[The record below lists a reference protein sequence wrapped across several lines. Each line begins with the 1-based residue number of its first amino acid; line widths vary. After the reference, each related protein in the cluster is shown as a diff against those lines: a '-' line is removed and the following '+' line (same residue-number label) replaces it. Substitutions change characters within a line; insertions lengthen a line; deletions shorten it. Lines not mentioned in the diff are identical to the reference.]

1 MKKDLQR
8 ILCVLFCATSAIAA
22 DIYWDGTGSDWGA
35 AASWST
41 DSGATTPDPASAP
54 GASDN
59 AIFNIT
65 TVDSAQTVNLN
76 GNQSATNLTF
86 NNTGTTLLQVNG
98 NNTDTYTLSLGG
110 GGVNVNSGAGNV
122 TIGPG
127 ATHPNE
133 HVNVALTTGQTWTVA
148 DGTQLTLNDSVSGA
162 YAINK
167 TGAGTLTLNGVS
179 NSLSALSVSCAGTG
193 NGAVIVT
200 NSASLTVAGN
210 FFLGDSI
217 NNPGTVL
224 QYGGEVNLN
233 GAVRIAHW
241 PNWVGTRST
250 YTISGGVLNVTNNS
264 LILGW
269 DGQGDLN
276 VNGGTVNAKG
286 IRYGWGSNGG
296 RAGILTLAGGILN
309 IGSSG
314 MSQGQNGTIN
324 LNSGTLGSLDTWST
338 SMNITMGGTV
348 DVDTTGGDITWSG
361 TLSGTGGVVKVGTG
375 TLTLSGANTYSGDT
389 TINGGTLAL
398 ASGGSIDTESLVRI
412 GASGKMD
419 LDTGIDQT
427 VQKLYLDGE
436 WQPSGTWGSSTSGA
450 IHKDDTYFAGNGI
463 LRVSVGP
470 SPSVFR
476 FK

>member
-1 MKKDLQR
+1 MVMKKHLQR

-22 DIYWDGTGSDWGA
+22 DIYWDGTGSDWDTTN
-35 AASWST
+35 SWST
-41 DSGATTPDPASAP
+41 ASGATTPDPAAVP

-65 TVDSAQTVNLN
+65 TVNSAQTVNLN
-76 GNQSATNLTF
+76 GNQSANKLVF
-86 NNTGTTLLQVNG
+86 NNVGTTLLQVDG

-110 GGVNVNSGAGNV
+110 GGVNVNSGAGAV

-133 HVNVALTTGQTWTVA
+133 HVNVALTTGQGWSVA
-148 DGTQLTLNDSVSGA
+148 GGTQLTLNDSVSGEWLG
-162 YAINK
+162 K

-179 NSLSALSVSCAGTG
+179 NSLSSISVSCAGTG

-200 NSASLTVAGN
+200 NSTSLTVAGN

-241 PNWVGTRST
+241 PNWVGSRST
-250 YTISGGVLNVTNNS
+250 YTISGGVLNVTNGWLVS
-264 LILGW
+264 GW

-286 IRYGWGSNGG
+286 IGYGFGSNGS
-296 RAGILTLAGGILN
+296 RAGTLTLAGGTLN

-324 LNSGTLGSLDTWST
+324 LNSGTLGSLAHWST
-338 SMNITMGGTV
+338 SMNMTLGGTV
-348 DVDTTGGDITWSG
+348 DVDTTVGDITWSG
-361 TLSGTGGVVKVGTG
+361 TLSGTGGVAKVGTG
-375 TLTLSGANTYSGDT
+375 SLILNNVSCLSTNTDLYISSGGTVDLNFTGTNVIRSLTIDGALIPVIGVYNSGNKSPHLSGTGNLLTLV
-389 TINGGTLAL
+389 GGPKGTVI
-398 ASGGSIDTESLVRI
+398 SI
-412 GASGKMD
+412 
-419 LDTGIDQT
+419 Q
-427 VQKLYLDGE
+427 
-436 WQPSGTWGSSTSGA
+436 
-450 IHKDDTYFAGNGI
+450 
-463 LRVSVGP
+463 
-470 SPSVFR
+470 
-476 FK
+476 